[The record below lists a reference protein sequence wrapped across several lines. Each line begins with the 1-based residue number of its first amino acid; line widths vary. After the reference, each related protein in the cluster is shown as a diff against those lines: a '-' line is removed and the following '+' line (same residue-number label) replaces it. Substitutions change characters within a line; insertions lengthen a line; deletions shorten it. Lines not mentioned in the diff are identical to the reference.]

1 MNNADNKTCYHIK
14 SNGELCRGYSISD
27 SDYCYFHHRMRIR
40 HENFRRALEQR
51 RNDVASNKG
60 QSRILEI
67 PGSKGKLWFDDLS
80 AEVFDALQFPILED
94 RESVQIALNCVAKG
108 IITQLLSPAQAK

>member
-1 MNNADNKTCYHIK
+1 MNNDQPQPCMQMKA
-14 SNGELCRGYSISD
+14 NGELCRGYAIYD
-27 SDYCYFHHRMRIR
+27 SEFCYFHHRMRIR
-40 HENFRRALEQR
+40 HENFRRALGQR
-51 RNDVASNKG
+51 RSDVASNKG
-60 QSRILEI
+60 QSRILQL
-67 PGSKGKLWFDDLS
+67 PGSNGKLWFDDLS